1 MKKLLFLAAALSA
14 ACAASAQGYYTDAYN
29 PDITRHTGR
38 IAAQRAEFI
47 LPEVNGYTVYK
58 ADLHT
63 HSVYSDGDCTPEF
76 RVREAWYDG
85 LDVLAITEHVE
96 YRRHEGKMLNF
107 LKGYVPEGTEAINNN
122 IIRRSADE
130 RGIQSDLNLPVKL
143 ARETARK
150 YGLTIIPGAEITRE
164 PIAYGHYNALF
175 TTDNNSLYATD
186 ALQSL
191 RNAKA
196 QGALVMHNHPGW
208 RRKSLEHPEF
218 EVKAYGEGLIDGIE
232 IMNGAEFYP
241 KAIAR
246 AHARKLFVSANTDI
260 HDATAE
266 TYRLQ
271 GHSRNMTLIFA
282 RNNSLE
288 ALREALEARRTLA
301 YSFGTIAGDEQLLKD
316 LFTAS
321 VRTKVLHTDPS
332 NGRRTVSLTN
342 SSSVE
347 YVLRFPGQNPV
358 VLKPFSTL
366 MTTVGRDRRKHVV
379 LREGSS
385 PDRDQSVIPH
395 PLKNPRTVDG
405 RGFPCPPQRCSK
417 TGRMRPEQTFFVY
430 LQHITKRH
438 EPVNHQQ
445 FQRIRPAHR
454 SGAGCFRLPDDHAG
468 ADRPFRRRHARP
480 PVDSRGHGA
489 RPDGKPL

>member
-47 LPEVNGYTVYK
+47 LPEVNGYNVYK

-196 QGALVMHNHPGW
+196 QGALVMQNC
-208 RRKSLEHPEF
+208 F
-218 EVKAYGEGLIDGIE
+218 
-232 IMNGAEFYP
+232 FY
-241 KAIAR
+241 
-246 AHARKLFVSANTDI
+246 KL
-260 HDATAE
+260 
-266 TYRLQ
+266 
-271 GHSRNMTLIFA
+271 
-282 RNNSLE
+282 
-288 ALREALEARRTLA
+288 
-301 YSFGTIAGDEQLLKD
+301 
-316 LFTAS
+316 
-321 VRTKVLHTDPS
+321 
-332 NGRRTVSLTN
+332 
-342 SSSVE
+342 
-347 YVLRFPGQNPV
+347 
-358 VLKPFSTL
+358 
-366 MTTVGRDRRKHVV
+366 
-379 LREGSS
+379 
-385 PDRDQSVIPH
+385 
-395 PLKNPRTVDG
+395 
-405 RGFPCPPQRCSK
+405 
-417 TGRMRPEQTFFVY
+417 
-430 LQHITKRH
+430 
-438 EPVNHQQ
+438 
-445 FQRIRPAHR
+445 
-454 SGAGCFRLPDDHAG
+454 
-468 ADRPFRRRHARP
+468 
-480 PVDSRGHGA
+480 
-489 RPDGKPL
+489 

>member
-47 LPEVNGYTVYK
+47 LPEVNGYNVYK

-143 ARETARK
+143 ARETAQK

-316 LFTAS
+316 RFTAS

-366 MTTVGRDRRKHVV
+366 MTTVGRD
-379 LREGSS
+379 
-385 PDRDQSVIPH
+385 
-395 PLKNPRTVDG
+395 
-405 RGFPCPPQRCSK
+405 
-417 TGRMRPEQTFFVY
+417 
-430 LQHITKRH
+430 
-438 EPVNHQQ
+438 
-445 FQRIRPAHR
+445 
-454 SGAGCFRLPDDHAG
+454 
-468 ADRPFRRRHARP
+468 
-480 PVDSRGHGA
+480 
-489 RPDGKPL
+489 KPLDVTVENMWYSEKDHPRIEINL

>member
-1 MKKLLFLAAALSA
+1 M
-14 ACAASAQGYYTDAYN
+14 
-29 PDITRHTGR
+29 
-38 IAAQRAEFI
+38 
-47 LPEVNGYTVYK
+47 
-58 ADLHT
+58 
-63 HSVYSDGDCTPEF
+63 
-76 RVREAWYDG
+76 
-85 LDVLAITEHVE
+85 
-96 YRRHEGKMLNF
+96 
-107 LKGYVPEGTEAINNN
+107 
-122 IIRRSADE
+122 
-130 RGIQSDLNLPVKL
+130 
-143 ARETARK
+143 
-150 YGLTIIPGAEITRE
+150 
-164 PIAYGHYNALF
+164 
-175 TTDNNSLYATD
+175 
-186 ALQSL
+186 QSL

-366 MTTVGRDRRKHVV
+366 MTTVGRD
-379 LREGSS
+379 
-385 PDRDQSVIPH
+385 
-395 PLKNPRTVDG
+395 
-405 RGFPCPPQRCSK
+405 
-417 TGRMRPEQTFFVY
+417 
-430 LQHITKRH
+430 
-438 EPVNHQQ
+438 
-445 FQRIRPAHR
+445 
-454 SGAGCFRLPDDHAG
+454 
-468 ADRPFRRRHARP
+468 
-480 PVDSRGHGA
+480 
-489 RPDGKPL
+489 KPLDVTVENMWYSEKDHPRIEINL

>member
-47 LPEVNGYTVYK
+47 LPEVNGYNVYK

-143 ARETARK
+143 ARETARE

-271 GHSRNMTLIFA
+271 GHSRNMTLISPGTT
-282 RNNSLE
+282 RSK
-288 ALREALEARRTLA
+288 RCARR
-301 YSFGTIAGDEQLLKD
+301 
-316 LFTAS
+316 
-321 VRTKVLHTDPS
+321 
-332 NGRRTVSLTN
+332 
-342 SSSVE
+342 
-347 YVLRFPGQNPV
+347 
-358 VLKPFSTL
+358 
-366 MTTVGRDRRKHVV
+366 
-379 LREGSS
+379 
-385 PDRDQSVIPH
+385 
-395 PLKNPRTVDG
+395 
-405 RGFPCPPQRCSK
+405 SK
-417 TGRMRPEQTFFVY
+417 RAARWP
-430 LQHITKRH
+430 
-438 EPVNHQQ
+438 
-445 FQRIRPAHR
+445 IR
-454 SGAGCFRLPDDHAG
+454 S
-468 ADRPFRRRHARP
+468 AR
-480 PVDSRGHGA
+480 
-489 RPDGKPL
+489 

>member
-1 MKKLLFLAAALSA
+1 MKKLLLLSVALTA
-14 ACAASAQGYYTDAYN
+14 ICTASAQHYYTDTHN
-29 PDITRHTGR
+29 PDITRHSGR
-38 IAAQRAEFI
+38 ITAQRAEFV
-47 LPEVNGYTVYK
+47 LPAVNGYTVYK

-63 HSVYSDGDCTPEF
+63 HSIYSDGDCTPEF

-107 LKGYVPEGTEAINNN
+107 LKGYVPEGTEAFNNN
-122 IIRRSADE
+122 VIRKAADE

-143 ARETARK
+143 AQETAVK

-164 PIAYGHYNALF
+164 PVAYGHYNALF
-175 TTDNNSLYATD
+175 TTDNNTLYATD

-246 AHARKLFVSANTDI
+246 AHARNLFVSANTDI

-271 GHSRNMTLIFA
+271 GHRRNMTLIFA
-282 RNNSLE
+282 RDNSL
-288 ALREALEARRTLA
+288 ASLREALEARRTLA

-321 VRTKVLHTDPS
+321 VRTKVLYTDPK
-332 NGRRTVSLTN
+332 NGHRTVSLTN
-342 SSSVE
+342 ASSVE
-347 YVLRFPGQNPV
+347 YVLRFPGQNPI

-366 MTTVGRDRRKHVV
+366 TT
-379 LREGSS
+379 
-385 PDRDQSVIPH
+385 SVAP
-395 PLKNPRTVDG
+395 N
-405 RGFPCPPQRCSK
+405 
-417 TGRMRPEQTFFVY
+417 
-430 LQHITKRH
+430 
-438 EPVNHQQ
+438 
-445 FQRIRPAHR
+445 
-454 SGAGCFRLPDDHAG
+454 
-468 ADRPFRRRHARP
+468 
-480 PVDSRGHGA
+480 
-489 RPDGKPL
+489 KPLGFTVENMWHSEKEHPQIEIAL

>member
-1 MKKLLFLAAALSA
+1 MTARPNS
-14 ACAASAQGYYTDAYN
+14 ASAKRGT
-29 PDITRHTGR
+29 T
-38 IAAQRAEFI
+38 
-47 LPEVNGYTVYK
+47 
-58 ADLHT
+58 
-63 HSVYSDGDCTPEF
+63 
-76 RVREAWYDG
+76 
-85 LDVLAITEHVE
+85 AITEHVE

-342 SSSVE
+342 GSSVE

-366 MTTVGRDRRKHVV
+366 MTTVGRD
-379 LREGSS
+379 
-385 PDRDQSVIPH
+385 
-395 PLKNPRTVDG
+395 
-405 RGFPCPPQRCSK
+405 
-417 TGRMRPEQTFFVY
+417 
-430 LQHITKRH
+430 
-438 EPVNHQQ
+438 
-445 FQRIRPAHR
+445 
-454 SGAGCFRLPDDHAG
+454 
-468 ADRPFRRRHARP
+468 
-480 PVDSRGHGA
+480 
-489 RPDGKPL
+489 KPLDVTVENMWYSEKDHPRIEINL